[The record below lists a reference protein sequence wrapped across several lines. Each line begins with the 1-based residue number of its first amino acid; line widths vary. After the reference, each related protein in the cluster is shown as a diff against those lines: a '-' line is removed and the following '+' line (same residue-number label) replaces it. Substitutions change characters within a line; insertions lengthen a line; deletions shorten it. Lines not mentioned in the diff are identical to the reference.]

1 MRILTKDQ
9 MCEMPVG
16 TIFATWHPEIIGDIR
31 VKTDDG
37 SLLPFKGWN
46 GSLFLEPFVHQDD
59 NDETLYHTNWSTI
72 DDSSCDYDDDQLFA
86 VFSEQEVMQMVS
98 LLLYGLANCSTKFDD
113 AHWYADDGMAPI
125 HENNVPEW

>member
-37 SLLPFKGWN
+37 GLLPFKGWN

-72 DDSSCDYDDDQLFA
+72 DDSSVDYDSGQLFA
-86 VFSEQEVMQMVS
+86 VFSKREVLQMINV
-98 LLLYGLANCSTKFDD
+98 LLFGLYKCNIPFDD
-113 AHWYADDGMAPI
+113 EHWYADEEMAPI
-125 HENNVPEW
+125 HEDTVPHW